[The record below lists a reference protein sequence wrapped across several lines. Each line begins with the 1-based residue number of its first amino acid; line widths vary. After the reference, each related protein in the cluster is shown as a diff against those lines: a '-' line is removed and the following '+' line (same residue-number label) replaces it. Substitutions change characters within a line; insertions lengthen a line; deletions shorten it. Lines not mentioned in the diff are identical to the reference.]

1 MFTHGTRPRTRR
13 ALWCC
18 AAGGESRAVAL
29 VLAGVLAGA
38 TGPVLASPSRGAA
51 SGAEMSA
58 ALESH
63 LPPVEL
69 EPWCEAPGRGVAGWP
84 AQASPA
90 LIRDMISARL
100 AEEGVP
106 RPRRVGETLVAT
118 ARKHDL
124 DPLLIVA
131 LIEVESGYQSRARSA
146 AGALGLLQVRPA
158 TAKEVAAE
166 RGLAWRG
173 SAQLLE
179 PETNVRLGTLY
190 LAELLDQFDDLEH
203 ALAAYN
209 RGPAAISR
217 ALSGGGA
224 VPRMYVER
232 VSQAYEDLRV
242 EIDAKLPGGFES
254 LATTQEPERS
264 LES

>member
-1 MFTHGTRPRTRR
+1 MPES
-13 ALWCC
+13 L
-18 AAGGESRAVAL
+18 AAFEARV
-29 VLAGVLAGA
+29 
-38 TGPVLASPSRGAA
+38 
-51 SGAEMSA
+51 
-58 ALESH
+58 
-63 LPPVEL
+63 PPVEL
-69 EPWCEAPGRGVAGWP
+69 EPWCEAPGRAVGGFPVATSP
-84 AQASPA
+84 SQMRDVIAS
-90 LIRDMISARL
+90 LL

-106 RPRRVGETLVAT
+106 RPRRVGDTIVTT

-131 LIEVESGYQSRARSA
+131 LIEVESGYRTRARSA

-158 TAKEVAAE
+158 TAREVAAE

-173 SAQLLE
+173 PAALLE

-217 ALSGGGA
+217 TLNGGGT
-224 VPRMYVER
+224 VPRSYVER
-232 VSQAYEDLRV
+232 VSQAYEDLRE
-242 EIDAKLPGGFES
+242 EIDTKLPGGFES
-254 LATTQEPERS
+254 LATALEPGRS
-264 LES
+264 LQS